1 MFRKRSW
8 LMLLLT
14 GFTVAALLLA
24 AGCAPE
30 AEDVEVEEEE
40 AVGNGE
46 TLVFADFGW
55 ESAIFHNRVAQF
67 IIEEGYG
74 YETDSIPGETIPLMS
89 GLQQGDVDIAME
101 IWIQNSQEAYDAG
114 IESGDYVDLG
124 TNFDDNEQGMYVPTY
139 VIEGDPERDI
149 EPLAPDLQSVEDLP
163 EYWELFQDPE
173 DETKGRFHSA
183 IPGWEADEIMT
194 QKFETYGLDEN
205 YNLFRP
211 GSDAALA
218 ASLVSAYDNGEAW
231 FGYYWAPTWVSGR
244 LDLTL
249 IEEPPFDQE
258 QWDEDFG
265 CAFPAVDVNVVVHR
279 DVEENAPE
287 IVEFLTLYES
297 NSEITGEALAYMET
311 EDASAED
318 TAKWF
323 LVEYEDMWT
332 QWVPEEVAEQVKAAL

>member
-1 MFRKRSW
+1 MFQKHSG
-8 LMLLLT
+8 LKLLLA
-14 GFTVAALLLA
+14 GFTVIALLLA
-24 AGCAPE
+24 VGCAPE
-30 AEDVEVEEEE
+30 AEDGEVEEEE

-55 ESAIFHNRVAQF
+55 DSGIFHNRVAQF
-67 IIEEGYG
+67 IVEEGYG

-89 GLQQGDVDIAME
+89 GLQQGDIDIAME
-101 IWIQNSQEAYDAG
+101 IWIQNAQEAYDEG
-114 IESGDYVDLG
+114 IESGDYLDLG

-149 EPLAPDLQSVEDLP
+149 EPMAPDLQSVEDLP

-194 QKFETYGLDEN
+194 EKFATYGLDEY

-218 ASLVSAYDNGEAW
+218 SSLVSAYDNGEAW
-231 FGYYWAPTWVSGR
+231 FGYYWAPTWISGK

-249 IEEPPFDQE
+249 IEEPPYDEE
-258 QWDEDFG
+258 QWEEDFG
-265 CAFPAVDVNVVVHR
+265 CAFPAVDVNIVVHR
-279 DVEENAPE
+279 DMEEKAPDV
-287 IVEFLTLYES
+287 VEFLTLYES
-297 NSEITGEALAYMET
+297 SSEITAEGLAYMEG
-311 EDASAED
+311 EDASADEA
-318 TAKWF
+318 AKWF
-323 LVEYEDMWT
+323 LVEYEDLWT
-332 QWVPEEVAEQVKAAL
+332 QWVPDEVAEQVKAAL